1 MFLLETDIRDEAMIT
16 ENDDS
21 VDAVNELVRKISIKE
36 TQLKIAQDSNL
47 IQTAE
52 ALENQL
58 SQLQQELGDNSDT
71 QLQSLMSL

>member
-1 MFLLETDIRDEAMIT
+1 MFS

-21 VDAVNELVRKISIKE
+21 VDAVNELLRKISIKE
-36 TQLKIAQDSNL
+36 TQLKIALESNL

-58 SQLQQELGDNSDT
+58 SQLQQELGDSSDT

>member
-1 MFLLETDIRDEAMIT
+1 MIT

-36 TQLKIAQDSNL
+36 TQLKIAQESNL
-47 IQTAE
+47 IHTAE

>member
-1 MFLLETDIRDEAMIT
+1 MIT

-21 VDAVNELVRKISIKE
+21 VDAVNELLRKISIKE
-36 TQLKIAQDSNL
+36 TQLKIALESNL

>member
-1 MFLLETDIRDEAMIT
+1 MIT

-36 TQLKIAQDSNL
+36 TQLKIAQQSNL
-47 IQTAE
+47 IQTAK

>member
-1 MFLLETDIRDEAMIT
+1 MIT

-36 TQLKIAQDSNL
+36 TQLKIAQESNL

-58 SQLQQELGDNSDT
+58 SQLQQELGDNSDI
-71 QLQSLMSL
+71 QLQSLMIL

>member
-1 MFLLETDIRDEAMIT
+1 MIT

-21 VDAVNELVRKISIKE
+21 VDAVNELVRKIFIKE
-36 TQLKIAQDSNL
+36 TQLKIAQESNL

-52 ALENQL
+52 ALQNQL
-58 SQLQQELGDNSDT
+58 FQLQQELGDSSDT

>member
-1 MFLLETDIRDEAMIT
+1 MIT

-36 TQLKIAQDSNL
+36 TQLKIAQESNL

-58 SQLQQELGDNSDT
+58 AQLQQELGDNSDT

>member
-1 MFLLETDIRDEAMIT
+1 MIT

-21 VDAVNELVRKISIKE
+21 VDAMNELMRKISIKE
-36 TQLKIAQDSNL
+36 TQLKIAQESNL

-58 SQLQQELGDNSDT
+58 SQLQQENEY
-71 QLQSLMSL
+71 QSGAFRDRRD

>member
-1 MFLLETDIRDEAMIT
+1 MLKTDIRDEAMIT

-21 VDAVNELVRKISIKE
+21 ADAVNELVRKISIKE
-36 TQLKIAQDSNL
+36 TQLKIAQQSNL

>member
-1 MFLLETDIRDEAMIT
+1 MIS
-16 ENDDS
+16 ENNDS
-21 VDAVNELVRKISIKE
+21 IDAVNELVRKISIKE
-36 TQLKIAQDSNL
+36 TQLKIAQESNL

-58 SQLQQELGDNSDT
+58 SQLQQELGDSSDT

>member
-1 MFLLETDIRDEAMIT
+1 MFS

-21 VDAVNELVRKISIKE
+21 VDAVNELLRKISIKE
-36 TQLKIAQDSNL
+36 TQLKIALESNL

-58 SQLQQELGDNSDT
+58 SQLQQELGGNSDT

>member
-1 MFLLETDIRDEAMIT
+1 MIT

-21 VDAVNELVRKISIKE
+21 VDAVKELVRKISIKE
-36 TQLKIAQDSNL
+36 TQLKIAQQSNL
-47 IQTAE
+47 IHTAE